1 LFLDH
6 CLPAVETVEFLGG
19 QSPDAA
25 VQLRYKCRRWVR
37 GGRGC
42 TFPLQCP
49 AYQQRSVASPQP
61 GAVSWQWGSLEK
73 AFTPIP
79 CLPMSPLQKDV
90 GFLTNTRICFA
101 YVKRESGNQ
110 EIKNR
115 LTNVPILEIAFILR
129 D

>member
-1 LFLDH
+1 
-6 CLPAVETVEFLGG
+6 
-19 QSPDAA
+19 
-25 VQLRYKCRRWVR
+25 
-37 GGRGC
+37 
-42 TFPLQCP
+42 
-49 AYQQRSVASPQP
+49 
-61 GAVSWQWGSLEK
+61 
-73 AFTPIP
+73 
-79 CLPMSPLQKDV
+79 MSPLQKDV